1 MEKKELANDDKAKLP
16 LGSGSDQDGILSFNS
31 WASWHDEYENEGSE
45 LHLRKRGVQEH
56 IAAIVDESPAGPV
69 TIVSVCGGQCREV
82 IGALE
87 NHPRRAD
94 IQGRLVELDP
104 DNAAF
109 ASEWAKRVGLVNLEI
124 FNGDAS
130 AAASYQG
137 LPPVDIVVISGVFG
151 HINNDDRVRLISF
164 ARQLLRKGGYVVW
177 TSHSLGGGKVE
188 EIREHFR
195 NLEFNEQSHAT
206 LSGKFGFTV
215 TRSQYVGEPVP
226 FDPNAKIFT
235 FGSSRHD
242 PSETA
247 HSFSAMA
254 KASGKTES

>member
-1 MEKKELANDDKAKLP
+1 LANDNKAELA
-16 LGSGSDQDGILSFNS
+16 LGSGSDQDGILSIGS
-31 WASWHDEYENEGSE
+31 WSSWHDEYEKEDSE

-56 IAAIVDESPAGPV
+56 VAAIVDESPAGPI

-87 NHPRRAD
+87 DHARRAD

-109 ASEWAKRVGLVNLEI
+109 ASEWAKRAGLTNLEI

-130 AAASYQG
+130 ITASYKD
-137 LPPVDIVVISGVFG
+137 LAPVDIVVISGVFG
-151 HINNDDRVRLISF
+151 HINNDDRVRLIGF
-164 ARQLLRKGGYVVW
+164 VRQLLRKGGYVVW

-188 EIREHFR
+188 QIRELFR
-195 NLEFNEQSHAT
+195 SFDFNEDAHAT
-206 LSGKFGFTV
+206 LAGKFGFTV
-215 TRSQYVGEPVP
+215 TRSRYLGEPVP
-226 FDPNAKIFT
+226 FEPDTSIFT

-242 PSETA
+242 PTETA
-247 HSFSAMA
+247 HAFSGA
-254 KASGKTES
+254 GKPSA